1 MIDNCIKSAY
11 NNSRMIYP
19 LCCFIVFRKSQGTL
33 APLTFSFVFIKI
45 IMEGGARTHPEGG
58 SGTGPV
64 RSLLLIYQKG
74 GQAMSFQDIA
84 TLIGS
89 YAFPIVMCILM
100 WSGITKKDEQ
110 HKEEMDTM
118 KTAID
123 ANTAVL
129 KELIIKLEAVL

>member
-1 MIDNCIKSAY
+1 
-11 NNSRMIYP
+11 
-19 LCCFIVFRKSQGTL
+19 
-33 APLTFSFVFIKI
+33 
-45 IMEGGARTHPEGG
+45 
-58 SGTGPV
+58 
-64 RSLLLIYQKG
+64 
-74 GQAMSFQDIA
+74 MSFQDIA

-129 KELIIKLEAVL
+129 KELIIKMEAIL